1 MQNRLRHLPQAI
13 LRKTLIVST
22 LRVNVVLCL
31 ALTTIF
37 VI

>member
-13 LRKTLIVST
+13 LYKTLIVST
-22 LRVNVVLCL
+22 LRVNAVLCL